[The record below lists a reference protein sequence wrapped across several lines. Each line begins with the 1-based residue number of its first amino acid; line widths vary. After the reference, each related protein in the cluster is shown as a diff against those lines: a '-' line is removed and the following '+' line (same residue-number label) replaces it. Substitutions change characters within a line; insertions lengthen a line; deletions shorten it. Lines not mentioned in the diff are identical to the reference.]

1 MSIPISNSEDNLWDF
16 FPTFQTLL
24 NLKRFNM
31 KSIRASFLKFDISW
45 NHQYGAFLTRLYY
58 CTERDRDKWVIM
70 FWGFLCIRRGSW
82 RGGNSSSADGVRILL
97 LNCRRKEGSKAKF
110 VCVFLSIC
118 TVTRQQQQQQLS
130 SSSSTLFFPFH

>member
-1 MSIPISNSEDNLWDF
+1 MSILN
-16 FPTFQTLL
+16 FQIYRQIMRHFSYFTNTVL
-24 NLKRFNM
+24 NLKRFNL

-45 NHQYGAFLTRLYY
+45 NHQYGPFWHVSIIVQ
-58 CTERDRDKWVIM
+58 RDRDKWVIM

-118 TVTRQQQQQQLS
+118 TVTRQQQQQL